1 QLPVLAKYWWEG
13 TDKSGQKRDVTQ
25 TTLEPPLGSG
35 PYRIKEFVPGRT
47 LVYEKVDDYW
57 GKDLNVIIG
66 TRNFQTI
73 RYEYFRDSTV
83 ALEAFKADQ
92 ADWRI
97 ENSAKEWATAYD
109 FPAVREKRVVTEEFP
124 IRNVGVMQAFAFN
137 VRREKFKDPRVRRA
151 FNFAFDFEEMNRQIF
166 FGQYKRIASYFEG
179 TELASSGIPEG
190 VELEILQTVRD
201 KVPADLFTQPYT
213 NPVGGNP
220 QNVRNNT
227 REALALLRSA
237 GYEVRNTKLVGVS
250 NGEPLNVELLVE
262 QPAFERIMLFY
273 KPSLERLGI
282 GVSVRTIDASQY
294 ENRLRQWDFD
304 IIINSW
310 AQSLSPGNEQRN
322 FWGSQAA
329 DQPGSRNLVGIKNPA
344 VDTLIDRVIFAKS
357 RAELVA
363 ATKALDRVLLW
374 NFYVVPQWTYGKQ
387 RTARWD
393 RFGRPEILPQ
403 YSASA
408 FPTVGWWDAAKGA
421 RVRRG
426 SGARNLSRRRT
437 LTLLAGAAAANVGS
451 IIPAPAQDADRHG
464 MSAFGDLQYPPDFP
478 HFKYVNPKAP
488 KGGVF
493 SQIGPNRQFNQSFQT
508 FNSLNSYIL
517 KGDAA
522 QGMQLTF
529 ATLMV
534 RSGDEPDAMYGLAA
548 RSVRISD
555 DELTYRFTL
564 RDQLRFHDGSPLT
577 APDVVWSLTTL
588 KDKGHPIITQQ
599 LRDFTGAEA
608 TDERT
613 VVVRFAES
621 RGRDVPLFVAT
632 LPIFSRAYY
641 SKKNF
646 EESTLDIPLGSGAY
660 RVGKFQVGHFIE
672 FERVKD
678 WWGADL
684 PVSRGQNN
692 FDVLRFE
699 YYRDREVGFE
709 GFTGRNYLFRE
720 EFTSRFWASRYDFPA
735 FKDGRVKRDV
745 LPDDTP
751 SGAQGWFINTR
762 RERFK
767 DRRVREAL
775 IDAFD
780 FEWTNKN
787 IMYGSYDRTHSV
799 FQNSPMM
806 AKGKP
811 DAAELALL
819 EPFRGKVPDEVFGE
833 AYVPPV
839 SDFSGQDRKL
849 LRRAA
854 QLLNDA
860 GCALKD

>member
-1 QLPVLAKYWWEG
+1 
-13 TDKSGQKRDVTQ
+13 
-25 TTLEPPLGSG
+25 
-35 PYRIKEFVPGRT
+35 
-47 LVYEKVDDYW
+47 
-57 GKDLNVIIG
+57 
-66 TRNFQTI
+66 
-73 RYEYFRDSTV
+73 
-83 ALEAFKADQ
+83 
-92 ADWRI
+92 
-97 ENSAKEWATAYD
+97 
-109 FPAVREKRVVTEEFP
+109 
-124 IRNVGVMQAFAFN
+124 M
-137 VRREKFKDPRVRRA
+137 
-151 FNFAFDFEEMNRQIF
+151 
-166 FGQYKRIASYFEG
+166 
-179 TELASSGIPEG
+179 
-190 VELEILQTVRD
+190 
-201 KVPADLFTQPYT
+201 
-213 NPVGGNP
+213 
-220 QNVRNNT
+220 
-227 REALALLRSA
+227 
-237 GYEVRNTKLVGVS
+237 
-250 NGEPLNVELLVE
+250 
-262 QPAFERIMLFY
+262 
-273 KPSLERLGI
+273 
-282 GVSVRTIDASQY
+282 
-294 ENRLRQWDFD
+294 
-304 IIINSW
+304 
-310 AQSLSPGNEQRN
+310 
-322 FWGSQAA
+322 
-329 DQPGSRNLVGIKNPA
+329 
-344 VDTLIDRVIFAKS
+344 
-357 RAELVA
+357 
-363 ATKALDRVLLW
+363 
-374 NFYVVPQWTYGKQ
+374 
-387 RTARWD
+387 
-393 RFGRPEILPQ
+393 
-403 YSASA
+403 
-408 FPTVGWWDAAKGA
+408 
-421 RVRRG
+421 
-426 SGARNLSRRRT
+426 NLSRRRT

-608 TDERT
+608 ADERT

-735 FKDGRVKRDV
+735 SKDGRVKRDV
-745 LPDDTP
+745 LTDDTP

-860 GCALKD
+860 GCALKDGKRFLPGGQPITIEFLIDEPTFQPHHLPYIKNLGVLGIDATLRIVDPVQYRARVDAFDFDITVERFSFSSTPGDSLRTFFSSQAAATKGSQNRAGIADPAIDALVDVIIAAKTREELTAACKALDRVIRAGRYWIPDSYKASHWIAYWDVFGLPNAKPRYFRGIPETWWYDRDRAARAEQKG